1 MKSFTRLSLIFLFTL
16 IPMAT
21 IAQTNQGPAKFRSRR
36 VILRE
41 NLEYR
46 RQIDSL
52 EKAIHEYREQIRIE
66 DSLKNAILFEENE
79 NKVAAGS
86 FGAIEYTPDVQDS
99 LLSIW
104 YHQTQIDRSREGD
117 SYDMDSIHLTS
128 DVPDKVFIDRI
139 AKMNSFI
146 TLPFNETVKNYIIL
160 YAEKMPTKMGH
171 ILALC
176 DYYMPIFEETFNK
189 YGLPDE
195 LKYMAIIESALNP
208 RAVSRAGA
216 KGMWQFM
223 FRTAKSYGL
232 EIDSY
237 VDERLDPYKSA
248 DAAARYLRD
257 SYNVFGD
264 WCLAISS
271 YNCGAGNVSKAI
283 RRAGG
288 TKDFWRIYDFLPR
301 ETRGY
306 MPAFVGAM
314 YAVTYY
320 KEHGLK
326 PEKMQLPTHID
337 TLDIHKMLH
346 FKQISGLLGIPED
359 YLRNLNP
366 QYLHDIIPGSE
377 KHSYTLRLPY
387 NFTSN
392 FVQQEDSVYTFMAD
406 SLFNPVMVSTVKEQA
421 KTSSTI
427 TYIVKKGDYLGRIA
441 SRYHV
446 SVAQL
451 KRWNNL
457 RSDNIRVGQRLFIH
471 R

>member
-1 MKSFTRLSLIFLFTL
+1 
-16 IPMAT
+16 
-21 IAQTNQGPAKFRSRR
+21 
-36 VILRE
+36 
-41 NLEYR
+41 
-46 RQIDSL
+46 
-52 EKAIHEYREQIRIE
+52 
-66 DSLKNAILFEENE
+66 
-79 NKVAAGS
+79 
-86 FGAIEYTPDVQDS
+86 
-99 LLSIW
+99 
-104 YHQTQIDRSREGD
+104 
-117 SYDMDSIHLTS
+117 
-128 DVPDKVFIDRI
+128 
-139 AKMNSFI
+139 
-146 TLPFNETVKNYIIL
+146 
-160 YAEKMPTKMGH
+160 
-171 ILALC
+171 
-176 DYYMPIFEETFNK
+176 
-189 YGLPDE
+189 
-195 LKYMAIIESALNP
+195 
-208 RAVSRAGA
+208 
-216 KGMWQFM
+216 MWQFM

-248 DAAARYLRD
+248 DAAARYLKD

-271 YNCGAGNVSKAI
+271 YNCGAGNVIKAI

-326 PEKMQLPTHID
+326 PEKMQLPSHID

-346 FKQISGLLGIPED
+346 FKQLSGLLGIPED

-387 NFTSN
+387 NFTSD

-427 TYIVKKGDYLGRIA
+427 TYVVKKGDYLGRIA
-441 SRYHV
+441 SRYRV

-457 RSDNIRVGQRLFIH
+457 RSDNIRVGQRLYIH

>member
-1 MKSFTRLSLIFLFTL
+1 
-16 IPMAT
+16 MAT

>member
-1 MKSFTRLSLIFLFTL
+1 
-16 IPMAT
+16 
-21 IAQTNQGPAKFRSRR
+21 
-36 VILRE
+36 
-41 NLEYR
+41 
-46 RQIDSL
+46 
-52 EKAIHEYREQIRIE
+52 
-66 DSLKNAILFEENE
+66 
-79 NKVAAGS
+79 
-86 FGAIEYTPDVQDS
+86 
-99 LLSIW
+99 
-104 YHQTQIDRSREGD
+104 
-117 SYDMDSIHLTS
+117 
-128 DVPDKVFIDRI
+128 
-139 AKMNSFI
+139 
-146 TLPFNETVKNYIIL
+146 
-160 YAEKMPTKMGH
+160 MGH

-176 DYYMPIFEETFNK
+176 DYYMPIFEETFSK

-271 YNCGAGNVSKAI
+271 YNCGPGNVSKAI

-314 YAVTYY
+314 YAVNYY
-320 KEHGLK
+320 KEHGIK
-326 PEKMQLPTHID
+326 PEKLQLPTHID

-346 FKQISGLLGIPED
+346 FKQLSGILGIPED

-392 FVQQEDSVYTFMAD
+392 FVSQEDSVYTFMAD

-421 KTSSTI
+421 KTSSRI
-427 TYIVKKGDYLGRIA
+427 TYVVKKGDFLGRIA

-457 RSDNIRVGQRLFIH
+457 RSDNIRVGQRLYIH

>member
-1 MKSFTRLSLIFLFTL
+1 MKSFTRLSLILIFTL
-16 IPMAT
+16 IPLAMK
-21 IAQTNQGPAKFRSRR
+21 AQTGQGPAKFRSRR

-46 RQIDSL
+46 KQIDSL
-52 EKAIHEYREQIRIE
+52 EKAIHEYQEHIRIE

-104 YHQTQIDRSREGD
+104 YHQTQIDRNREGD

-128 DVPDKVFIDRI
+128 DVPDKVFIDRL
-139 AKMNSFI
+139 AKMNSYI

-248 DAAARYLRD
+248 DAAARYLKD

-271 YNCGAGNVSKAI
+271 YNCGAGNVIKAI

-326 PEKMQLPTHID
+326 PEKMQLPSHID

-346 FKQISGLLGIPED
+346 FKQLSGLLGIPED

-387 NFTSN
+387 NFTSD

-427 TYIVKKGDYLGRIA
+427 TYVVKKGDYLGRIA
-441 SRYHV
+441 SRYRV

-457 RSDNIRVGQRLFIH
+457 RSDNIKVGQRLYIH